1 MALKEFAQRNRLLT
15 NALLWIASIVLTL
28 GALTYQDKTGPTYPL
43 EGDFQTAKGAVH
55 FKFLRSETIGTKLD
69 IMLADPVPAGVSGY
83 VKYRRYKSADDW
95 STQPMAPGEFKFT
108 RRGRTDNVTGIGA
121 QLPSLQE
128 RAGKYEF
135 FVYIN
140 DGAGEAVSVTKDKP
154 IYARYKADV
163 PTGVLIVHILVIFV
177 SMALAV
183 RTVLEAAVGGAF
195 KWMLWATIGSL
206 VLGAFVLGPIV
217 QQYAFGVWWAG
228 FPYGFDWTD
237 NKVLVELAAW
247 AIALYQNRGARRSPM
262 WVYLAGLVTLIVY
275 FIPHSVFGS
284 EYDYRT
290 GTGHGTAG

>member
-1 MALKEFAQRNRLLT
+1 MALREFAQRNRLLT
-15 NALLWIASIVLTL
+15 NALLWIAAIVLTL

-43 EGDFQTAKGAVH
+43 EGDFQTTKGPVH

-69 IMLADPVPAGVSGY
+69 IMLADPVPAGVSGS
-83 VKYRRYKSADDW
+83 VKFRRYKSADDW
-95 STQPMAPGEFKFT
+95 STQPMVPGEFKFT
-108 RRGRTDNVTGIGA
+108 RRGRTDNVTGVGA

-140 DGAGEAVSVTKDKP
+140 DGVGEAVSVTKDKP

-163 PTGVLIVHILVIFV
+163 PTGVLIVHILVIFA

-217 QQYAFGVWWAG
+217 QQYAFGVLWAG

-237 NKVLVELAAW
+237 NKVLVELVAW
-247 AIALYQNRGARRSPM
+247 FIALYQNRGTRRNPM
-262 WVYLAGLVTLIVY
+262 WVYLAGLVTLVVY

-284 EYDYRT
+284 EYDYTT